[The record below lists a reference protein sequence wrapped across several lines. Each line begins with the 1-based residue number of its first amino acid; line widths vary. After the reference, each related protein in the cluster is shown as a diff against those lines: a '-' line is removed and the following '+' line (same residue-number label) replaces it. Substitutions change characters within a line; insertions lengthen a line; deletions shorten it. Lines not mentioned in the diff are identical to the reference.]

1 MFFYGNEFTK
11 FSGQLINDFNDEGNK
26 EMEIFK
32 YDINNGDIYWIA
44 VDFLKKIYIKINL
57 NINCISSFFVMV
69 VSKKSVKDGNVT

>member
-1 MFFYGNEFTK
+1 
-11 FSGQLINDFNDEGNK
+11 
-26 EMEIFK
+26 MEIFK